1 MYLLYSVHNLR
12 RIYTEAKAKV
22 AASVFFGWG
31 GFIQFLATLAI
42 LPRSIWKNW
51 LFGPPNRRD
60 DLCLCFCINPSSML
74 YTKFLHY
81 QQHVLQKLRSNHNEL
96 KTYLFLDKTC
106 CCNRLRNHKNS
117 CCQLTF
123 LVEPLKRLSRLKM
136 FAI

>member
-1 MYLLYSVHNLR
+1 MRWEAPVTWRSGLKYVLYSVHHLR
-12 RIYTEAKAKV
+12 RIYTEARAKV

-74 YTKFLHY
+74 YTEFLISSMCCRSFVPTIMSSTLNCFLIK
-81 QQHVLQKLRSNHNEL
+81 HVAATDLETT
-96 KTYLFLDKTC
+96 KTVAV
-106 CCNRLRNHKNS
+106 S
-117 CCQLTF
+117 
-123 LVEPLKRLSRLKM
+123 
-136 FAI
+136 